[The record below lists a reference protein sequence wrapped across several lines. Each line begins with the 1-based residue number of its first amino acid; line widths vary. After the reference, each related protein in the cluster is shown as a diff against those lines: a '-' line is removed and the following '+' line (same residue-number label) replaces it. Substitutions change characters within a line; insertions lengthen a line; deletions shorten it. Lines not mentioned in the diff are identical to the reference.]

1 MILRQEPKN
10 EDRYKLVMVD
20 SNTSVKLHKNGFYPK
35 FISPN
40 AKYIFYDKT
49 EELELF
55 MLNNKLQ
62 AIE

>member
-49 EELELF
+49 FYYLTE
-55 MLNNKLQ
+55 MM
-62 AIE
+62 